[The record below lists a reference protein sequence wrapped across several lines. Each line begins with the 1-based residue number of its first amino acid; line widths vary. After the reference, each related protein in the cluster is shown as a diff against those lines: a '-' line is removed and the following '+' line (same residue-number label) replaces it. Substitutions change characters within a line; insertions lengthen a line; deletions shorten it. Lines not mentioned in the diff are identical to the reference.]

1 MSDPYARY
9 TRLRFDRPHPKVLR
23 ITMDNGRMN
32 TADDAMHGELA
43 DIWRDVDRDPTVNAV
58 VITGA
63 GKVFSAGGDFAMIQQ
78 NIDDFDA
85 RTRQWKEA
93 RNIVYNVINCSK
105 PVISAMRGVAVGAG
119 LVCGLLADV
128 SIATKDCRII
138 DGHTRLGVAAGD
150 HAAIIWPLLCG
161 LAKAKYYLL
170 LCEQVLGAE
179 AERIGLISLA
189 VEDGELDARSVE
201 IATRLAEGAQSAI
214 RFTKYALNNWLRQA
228 GPTFDA
234 SLALEFLG
242 FTGPEVKEGLASH
255 QEKRKPVFPPGSVL

>member
-9 TRLRFDRPHPKVLR
+9 TRLRFDRPHSKVLR

-32 TADDAMHGELA
+32 TADDTMHGELA
-43 DIWRDVDRDPTVNAV
+43 DIWRDIDRDPTVNAV

-63 GKVFSAGGDFAMIQQ
+63 GKVFSAGGDFAMIQD
-78 NIDDFDA
+78 NIDNFDA

-93 RNIVYNVINCSK
+93 RDIVYNVINCSK
-105 PVISAMRGVAVGAG
+105 PVVSAMRGVAVGAG
-119 LVCGLLADV
+119 LVCGMLADV

-170 LCEQVLGAE
+170 LCEEVLGAE

-189 VEDGELDARSVE
+189 VEESELDAKAVE

-242 FTGPEVKEGLASH
+242 FTGPEVQEGLASH
-255 QEKRKPVFPPGSVL
+255 REKRKPSFPPASNV